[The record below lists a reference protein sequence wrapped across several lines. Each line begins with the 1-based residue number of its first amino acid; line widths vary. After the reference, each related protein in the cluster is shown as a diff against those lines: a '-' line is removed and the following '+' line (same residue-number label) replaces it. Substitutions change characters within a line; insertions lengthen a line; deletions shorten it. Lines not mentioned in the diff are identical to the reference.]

1 MRKHRVFSSNT
12 FRLNF
17 KELAITGAIVV
28 IGVLFLLP
36 FVWSKTE
43 TPRTGGEFRMADEF
57 RDDYWAWKKWAGKAA
72 ADYPVIFL
80 GDSVVW
86 GMYVDNDHTLPAL
99 LNQRLNGEVVANL
112 AIDGLHSVAL
122 EGLLKYYGGAILN
135 KTVLLHFNPLW
146 MNSRKYD
153 LSDGEEMQVHHPR
166 LIPQF
171 DPEYKCYT
179 ETFAGRLNILRERCI
194 PFYNLLHHIRVAF
207 FNNEELGQWIVDNP
221 YKNPLGPISMA
232 VDSGEHE
239 NENSAETWK
248 QKGIAAQDWEWVP
261 LEESHQWEAFTR
273 VIKLLRERG
282 NRVCVM
288 VGPIN
293 PYLLTPASL
302 DKFRARQHEICAWLE
317 DHKIE
322 CVPVP
327 DLPSESYADASHPL
341 GSGYEQI
348 SSLLLKS
355 GLLAGI
361 PGSGSMNAPE
371 SCAR

>member
-43 TPRTGGEFRMADEF
+43 TLRTDGEFRMADEC
-57 RDDYWAWKKWAGKAA
+57 RDDYWAWKKWAGKAS

-99 LNQRLNGEVVANL
+99 INHRLNREVVANL

-122 EGLLKYYGGAILN
+122 EGLLKYYGGAIRN
-135 KTVLLHFNPLW
+135 KTVILHCNPLW

-153 LSDGEEMQVHHPR
+153 LSDDEEMQVHHPR
-166 LIPQF
+166 LIPQLSPKF
-171 DPEYKCYT
+171 KCYA
-179 ETFAGRLNILRERCI
+179 ETFAGRLNILRARCI
-194 PFYNLLHHIRVAF
+194 PFYSLLHHIRVAF

-221 YKNPLGPISMA
+221 YKNPLGQISMA

-248 QKGIAAQDWEWVP
+248 QKGIGAQAWKWVP
-261 LEESHQWEAFTR
+261 LDESHQWEAFAR

-293 PYLLTPASL
+293 PYLLTPSSL

-322 CVPVP
+322 CVLVP

-341 GSGYEQI
+341 GIGYEQI

-355 GLLAGI
+355 DLLAGI
-361 PGSGSMNAPE
+361 PECGSMNAPV